1 MSLFG
6 LAKSQPAKP
15 AQKGQF
21 LKWPPEHFTVVYTL
35 WVVYIRQP
43 ASFPAQRTNE
53 DLIDLLHLHFVFC
66 QSKATLSFYMSK

>member
-35 WVVYIRQP
+35 CISNMEPRLLGFQLSGNFLRRDHPYNEGPTVVG
-43 ASFPAQRTNE
+43 
-53 DLIDLLHLHFVFC
+53 LV
-66 QSKATLSFYMSK
+66 